1 MANEDFQVPQH
12 CFYEALLL
20 RIFYNWDTVTNINR
34 TQKKQIHLNE
44 VSIRDED
51 MMMRNGLG
59 LIVSIQ
65 LHTKQ

>member
-1 MANEDFQVPQH
+1 
-12 CFYEALLL
+12 
-20 RIFYNWDTVTNINR
+20 
-34 TQKKQIHLNE
+34 LNE